1 MYRSLTINNIIDIIP
16 VRMAT
21 SGGVNAVS
29 PGGEYS
35 PGLCTWRVHYDVWSP
50 AERYSETRAASLLR
64 QTRAD
69 HRTLQHLRRLH
80 HHTRGVPG
88 QILST
93 NKLITRDT
101 LETLTDKLPG
111 RSGRQTWCASNK
123 FYKNNTCTVP
133 G

>member
-1 MYRSLTINNIIDIIP
+1 MYRSLIINNIIDIIP

-21 SGGVNAVS
+21 SGGVNAAS

-35 PGLCTWRVHYDVWSP
+35 PGLCTWGVHYDVWSP
-50 AERYSETRAASLLR
+50 TERSSEARAADLLR

-88 QILST
+88 LLSQA
-93 NKLITRDT
+93 LSQT
-101 LETLTDKLPG
+101 LSVVTT
-111 RSGRQTWCASNK
+111 SIC
-123 FYKNNTCTVP
+123 
-133 G
+133 